1 MGPLRPRSFEWVA
14 KAAEAVG
21 CGLVHGF
28 MLAEAREAVVRVRL
42 EAVTDTSYCEELG
55 GYQS

>member
-1 MGPLRPRSFEWVA
+1 MRPRSFEWVA